1 VQKIKVKVISMK
13 RVIWLVMDS
22 FGIGN
27 ADDAKKFGDTGA
39 DTFGNISKNYSLN
52 IPNLTSLGLLK
63 AYELNNSK
71 TLRLQNSDS
80 VRKGSF
86 YGAAKEASVGKDTLS
101 GHWEMAG
108 VVMDLDMKYFEEKIP
123 VFPKE
128 MIDEII
134 EKGKI
139 EGILG
144 DRHASGIEII
154 DTLASEHVKTGKPIF
169 YTSADSVI
177 QIAAHEDS
185 FGLQRLHKLCE
196 VVREI
201 TMKDGIGR
209 VIARPFLG
217 DEKNGFERTKN
228 RKDYSLRPSGE
239 SILEV
244 ALKNS
249 KEVIGIG
256 KIYDIFGGHGIGQKR
271 LAYGLEGLMDETLTQ
286 MSELNS
292 DGIIYTNFVD
302 FDMEWGH
309 RRDVIG
315 YAKGLE
321 YFDKRLPEL
330 IESLKDDD
338 LLIITADHGCDPTH
352 KGTDHTREN
361 VPVFGMLKNKNLD
374 NIGIRDT
381 FADMAATI
389 SEHLGLPNSNFGKS
403 FL

>member
-1 VQKIKVKVISMK
+1 MK

-27 ADDAKKFGDTGA
+27 ADDADKFGDIGS
-39 DTFGNISKNYSLN
+39 DTLGNISKHFCLN
-52 IPNLTSLGLLK
+52 IPHMTSLGLHK
-63 AYELNNSK
+63 AYELNNAK
-71 TLRLQNSDS
+71 TLKLKNNNSTIN
-80 VRKGSF
+80 GSF

-108 VVMDLDMKYFEEKIP
+108 VVMDLDMRYFEEKIP
-123 VFPKE
+123 TFPQD

-134 EKGKI
+134 NKSDI

-144 DRHASGIEII
+144 NRHASGIEII
-154 DTLASEHVKTGKPIF
+154 DTLASEHIKTGKPIF

-177 QIAAHEDS
+177 QIAVHEET
-185 FGLQRLHKLCE
+185 FGLQRLYKLCE
-196 VVREI
+196 TVRKL
-201 TMKDGIGR
+201 TMQKGVGR
-209 VIARPFLG
+209 VIARPFIG

-239 SILEV
+239 SVLEL
-244 ALKNS
+244 AIKS
-249 KEVIGIG
+249 DKEVIGVG
-256 KIYDIFGGHGIGQKR
+256 KIYDIFGGHGIGKKR
-271 LAYGLEGLMDETLTQ
+271 LAYGLDGLVNETLTQ
-286 MSELNS
+286 MDELKH

-309 RRDVIG
+309 RRDVEG

-321 YFDKRLPEL
+321 YFDTRLSEV
-330 IESLKDDD
+330 IDRLKDDD
-338 LLIITADHGCDPTH
+338 LLIITADHGCDPTQ

-361 VPVFGMLKNKNLD
+361 VPVFGMLKNKNIE
-374 NIGIRDT
+374 NIGIRNT

-389 SEHLGLPNSNFGKS
+389 SEHLSLPNSTFGKS